1 MVFNVFP
8 DRPYQICRKTPCFS
22 YGDIRHTLIFVSNC
36 LFFRAKRGEISV
48 WNFPGKG
55 GDVVQLALS
64 LRLYPDR
71 DQAGLLKSVLKEY
84 IAVVNDLTEY
94 MNGQDSQVRLTS
106 KSFQASLPSALKAQ
120 AIRDAR
126 SVFRKARKT
135 GILPVLRKPVA
146 IWNNQNWMLVDDT
159 VRFPVWKDGKSHR
172 IAVRFACPEG
182 VEMDVLMGLVMGDQ
196 SAMRIVQKGNRWFA
210 QIVVDIPCNVAID
223 SGESMG
229 VDLGIKCP
237 AVAVTSTGK
246 CRFLGNGRQR
256 KYVRRRYHERRKRL
270 GKARKLNAI
279 RKSKDKEQRWMR
291 DQDHKLSREIVNFA
305 VANDIGLIKLETLD
319 GIRKR
324 CTRPTRKSRKNKE
337 DLQKAAW
344 NLCLNSW
351 SFYRLC
357 SFIEYKAELAGI
369 SVEYIDPRY
378 TSQTC
383 PVCGRR
389 NHAQDRRYRCSCGF
403 KCHRDLV
410 GAMNILVA

>member
-1 MVFNVFP
+1 M
-8 DRPYQICRKTPCFS
+8 
-22 YGDIRHTLIFVSNC
+22 
-36 LFFRAKRGEISV
+36 
-48 WNFPGKG
+48 
-55 GDVVQLALS
+55 QLVLS
-64 LRLYPDR
+64 LRLYPDSN
-71 DQAGLLKSVLKEY
+71 QAGLLESVLKEY

-94 MNGQDSQVRLTS
+94 MNGQGFQVKLTS

-146 IWNNQNWMLVDDT
+146 VWNNQNWMLVDDT
-159 VRFPVWKDGKSHR
+159 VRFPVWKDGKSYR

-182 VEMDVLMGLVMGDQ
+182 AEMDVLMGLVLGDQ

-210 QIVVDIPCNVAID
+210 QIVVDIPCNVSID

-229 VDLGIKCP
+229 VDLGIKSP

-270 GKARKLNAI
+270 GKAKKLNVI

-291 DQDHKLSREIVNFA
+291 DQDHKLSREIVDFA

-319 GIRKR
+319 GIRKH

-344 NLCLNSW
+344 NRCLNSW

-369 SVEYIDPRY
+369 LVEYIDPRY